1 MYLFSNNIS
10 YNLCNNEEF
19 KGKSGFYY
27 LFLIR
32 SPFMWIMLKQ
42 MPIRI
47 KVFLGFDELVFLHD
61 YFFFFFLIRVRTILT
76 VSPFFSYYIIFIK

>member
-42 MPIRI
+42 MSIRI

-61 YFFFFFLIRVRTILT
+61 YFFFFFFNSCKNNINCIAILF
-76 VSPFFSYYIIFIK
+76 VLYQFY